1 MRSSMVN
8 TNGIT
13 LHVMEEGQGEP
24 VLFCHGFPDTWRGWR
39 RQMEALAKEGYRA
52 IAPDMRGC
60 GRSSAP
66 EDSSQYTPF
75 HTVGDLVGLL
85 DALELSSVIV
95 VGHDWGADV
104 AWNAALLRPD
114 RFTAVFGVS
123 VPFVSRGE
131 KSILELM
138 RAEGRDNF
146 YMFGQMQEK
155 AVEDWADASKTIPGI
170 LYTASATLPHQE
182 RWNVFDYSSLF
193 LKTAKPT
200 LPHWADPND
209 VAYTIEE
216 YQRTGFRAAL
226 NYYRA
231 IPLSFE
237 LLAPFKGARVRQPS
251 YFVLG
256 KEDGLYSFFD
266 KPLEELRKNMPG
278 LRGYLEVEEAG
289 HWVTQEK
296 PEVLNAALVEFLH
309 GLKRA

>member
-1 MRSSMVN
+1 MRSYTVN

-13 LHVMEEGQGEP
+13 LHVVEEGEGDP

-52 IAPDMRGC
+52 IAPDMRGF

-66 EDSSQYTPF
+66 QISSQYTPF

-85 DALELSSVIV
+85 DALELPAVTV

-104 AWNAALLRPD
+104 AWNAAVMRPD

-123 VPFVSRGE
+123 VPFAPRGD

-138 RAEGRDNF
+138 HDAGHDDF
-146 YMFGQMQEK
+146 YMFGQMQGK
-155 AVEDWADASKTIPGI
+155 ATQDWADADKTIPGV
-170 LYTASATLPHQE
+170 LYTVSAALPRDE

-193 LKTAKPT
+193 LKTAKAT
-200 LPHWADPND
+200 LPPWADPDD
-209 VAYTIEE
+209 VSYTIGE
-216 YQRTGFRAAL
+216 YKRTGFGTGL
-226 NYYRA
+226 NYYRV

-237 LLAPFKGARVRQPS
+237 LLAPFNGAKVAQPS

-256 KEDGLYSFFD
+256 KEDGLHSFFD
-266 KPLEELRKNMPG
+266 KPLAELRQGMTG
-278 LRGYLEVEEAG
+278 LRGYLEIENAG
-289 HWVTQEK
+289 HWVMQEK
-296 PEVLNAALVEFLH
+296 PEILNAALLEFLRD
-309 GLKRA
+309 LKRG